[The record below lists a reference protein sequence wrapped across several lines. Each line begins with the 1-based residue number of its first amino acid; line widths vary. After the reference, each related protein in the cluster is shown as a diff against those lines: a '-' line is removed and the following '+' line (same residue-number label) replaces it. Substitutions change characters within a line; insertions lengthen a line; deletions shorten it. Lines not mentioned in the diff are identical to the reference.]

1 MKAAVL
7 YAARDMRVESVPW
20 PNAGDLGPRECLV
33 RIHSVGVCGSD
44 VHYYEHGRIGKF
56 VVEQPL
62 ILGHECSGTVE
73 AVGSDV
79 SRVRVGERVAIEP
92 GIPCRRCAH
101 CRSGRYNLCPEV
113 VFMATPPVHGSLC
126 ELVVHPDD
134 FLYPLPEGVSFEE
147 GAMVEP
153 LAVGVHAA
161 RRAEIEPGDSVVIL
175 GCGAIGLLAL
185 QAASAAGAT
194 RIIAFDQVENRLA
207 LAAALG
213 AEAIGSRAADPVAAV
228 AEATGGR
235 GADVV
240 IETAGAVATTQGAV
254 RMARVGGRV
263 CLVGLPPESVF
274 PLDVMSILNRE
285 LDVTSVFRYANC
297 FGRCLDLVA
306 SGKVSL
312 APLVTGRYPLES
324 VVDAFEFASTRKA
337 ECVKIVIQV
346 AG

>member
-161 RRAEIEPGDSVVIL
+161 RRAEIEPGD
-175 GCGAIGLLAL
+175 
-185 QAASAAGAT
+185 
-194 RIIAFDQVENRLA
+194 
-207 LAAALG
+207 
-213 AEAIGSRAADPVAAV
+213 
-228 AEATGGR
+228 
-235 GADVV
+235 
-240 IETAGAVATTQGAV
+240 
-254 RMARVGGRV
+254 
-263 CLVGLPPESVF
+263 
-274 PLDVMSILNRE
+274 
-285 LDVTSVFRYANC
+285 
-297 FGRCLDLVA
+297 
-306 SGKVSL
+306 
-312 APLVTGRYPLES
+312 
-324 VVDAFEFASTRKA
+324 
-337 ECVKIVIQV
+337 
-346 AG
+346 